1 MMIQI
6 VIVKQSFHAF
16 AYLLFFFL
24 LLINFLMFML
34 SINIKTKMNMFIYR
48 RESKQIAISDNK
60 FEFLTLLLN

>member
-1 MMIQI
+1 
-6 VIVKQSFHAF
+6 
-16 AYLLFFFL
+16 
-24 LLINFLMFML
+24 MFML